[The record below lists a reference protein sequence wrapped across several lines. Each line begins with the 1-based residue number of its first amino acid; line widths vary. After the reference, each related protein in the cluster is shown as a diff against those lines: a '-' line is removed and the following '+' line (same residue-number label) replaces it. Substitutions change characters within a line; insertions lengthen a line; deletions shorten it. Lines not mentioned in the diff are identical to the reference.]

1 MNYSVIVTSLDNHK
15 TETPYYYRNIYP
27 NLMDKRLQQSCI
39 GTSTAIPSNRFFTSG
54 KSNVPGNSQV
64 VETCFKQALLM
75 VVLDE

>member
-1 MNYSVIVTSLDNHK
+1 
-15 TETPYYYRNIYP
+15 
-27 NLMDKRLQQSCI
+27 MDKRLQQSCI

-54 KSNVPGNSQV
+54 KSNVSGNSQV